1 MNNDAK
7 LVIKTDLANFFCYEL
22 NEMNYG
28 SFIVE
33 STGKCKFSKNA

>member
-1 MNNDAK
+1 MNNGAK

-28 SFIVE
+28 SFIRRV
-33 STGKCKFSKNA
+33 NWQVQI